1 VSFVASDTSIE
12 DALEPVR
19 LFEGIGERGCDVGS
33 RFAVQTPNLDK
44 PGTSGHIPERASQV
58 PSGLSVVVRTPPT
71 RSLTSGKRQPPDS
84 DVVHCDIQLREHQ
97 IGPVACI
104 GFPIGARH
112 MEHTGMTERG
122 ETVGGSPRGSQ
133 LITSGGSTKMIS
145 DGCTDA
151 DREVWSS
158 ASART
163 CCQRP
168 NRGELGG
175 RALR

>member
-133 LITSGGSTKMIS
+133 LSTSGGSTKMIS

-151 DREVWSS
+151 DREVWSG
-158 ASART
+158 ASRT